1 MGKCWNRH
9 HHHHH
14 HIHHLLIIL
23 LFWTCVVSQQMMDT
37 LPLKFTQS
45 LYNATI
51 YENSAAKTFADCPV
65 KMGIFI
71 QDQSWDIWYRIESG
85 DHEKLFKAEKYVLGD
100 FSFLRIRTKGGS
112 SSTLNREV
120 KDQFL
125 LSVQA
130 IERHSGAEALTQV
143 RLRVLDAN
151 DLRPLFSPT
160 SYSVSVPESTPIRT
174 SIGRVFATDADAGTN
189 GEFYF
194 SFKEWTSVFS
204 VHPTSGV
211 VSLTGKL
218 DYLETPQYEI
228 DVLAVD
234 RGLKLY
240 GKSDVS
246 STAKLTVQVLQSNDH
261 APVVTAVPLIPWNT
275 TTKDPTYAFV
285 TVEDD
290 DLGQSGEIA
299 SLSIVAGDPLQQ
311 FKAIRTSPGSKEYK
325 IKANKEVAWE
335 GFDFGYNLT
344 LQAKDK
350 GSPPKFSPA
359 VVVQVK
365 PPLENMENVLRF
377 EKSIYRVTLSEF
389 APPHSQVVMVR
400 TVQKDPN
407 VRYSL
412 QYKMH
417 KHRNP
422 FVINPNTGLI
432 TTVEHV
438 QAERVSQYELNV
450 IATIN
455 RDHRQASTLPA
466 TSAKVVVNVID
477 MNDNAPKFQ
486 QSTYAASVDENT
498 PIGTSVLSVSAIDKD
513 EGENGYVTYSIVNLV
528 NKKPF
533 IIDYFTGVISISDT
547 LDYEMMPSK
556 FYLKVRASDWGSPFR
571 REAETVVAITLNNL
585 NDNQPLFENIDCEVT
600 VPRSFRV
607 GEQIIVVSAIDAD
620 DLGIVRYEITAGND
634 QNLFDLDPNSGVL
647 TLKNSLIKLID
658 AAKPRASTF
667 YSLQIQAND
676 GKISSSPMYVNI
688 TVVGSLQNEEIRSK
702 CAETEALRTLAG
714 MLLFGSKLHHE
725 IEFTDTLSENN
736 NNAPQ
741 FMGSNPTEIE
751 VKEDVPAGSDIVRF
765 RATDA
770 DVGFNGKLLFVIS
783 DGNVDS
789 RFMIET
795 DTGWLKIGEPLD
807 RETTDHYTLNI
818 TVYDLGLPQKSSSYN
833 LKISVIDVNDNSPEF
848 LENEYTVDVSED
860 CAVGTDIIQLEAVD
874 KDLGVNGKV
883 IYSFLTKSDHFA
895 INNETGVV
903 TVQKPLDREA
913 NPSFVLKVAAHD
925 QATQEPP
932 LISTTILTIILED
945 VNDIAPIFYPSN
957 YYRIRIREDIPVGTL
972 ILWIEASDPDLGQ
985 SGQVRYSLTDDAEG
999 SFQLDKVSGALYLAQ
1014 PLDFERKQTYN
1025 LTAKAKDKGKP
1036 VSLSSLCFIEVETVD
1051 VSENLYRPSFPFF
1064 VDWGSVSEDA
1074 PVGSSV
1080 MKVTAHDED
1089 EGRDG
1094 ELRYTIHD
1102 GSGLG
1107 VFTID
1112 QMSGVISTK
1121 ELLDRETTSHYWLT
1135 VYATDQG
1142 VVPLSSS
1149 VEVYIDVQDVN
1160 DNAPQT
1166 SEPVYYSSVPENSP
1180 KDVSIMQI
1188 QAFDPDSKSSDRLTY
1203 KITSGNPQGFFTVD
1217 LQTGLVTTTSRKLDR
1232 EKQGEHIL
1240 EVTVSDD
1247 GAPAMSTVVR
1257 LVVKVEDE
1265 NDNPPQFLEK
1275 VYKIR
1280 LVERPKAIRWEP
1292 VYRVIA
1298 QDRDESPY
1306 SEISYSI
1313 EEGDEHRKFFIEPK
1327 TGLISSKEAFSAG
1340 DYHILTIKAL
1350 DNGRPQKSSICRLHI
1365 EWIAKPEPPKEPL
1378 VFEEASLQ
1386 FSAMESDPVG
1396 HMVGVISTQSLDS
1409 PVWFDIKGDSHT
1421 KEVFHIVQMACDL
1434 NCRTEGGND
1443 DSRFDV
1449 EKASGTLIIAKA
1461 LDAEQQLN
1469 YNLTVEA
1476 TDGSRSI
1483 STQISVQVIDTNEH
1497 RPKFTQTKYEIS
1509 IPEETEPGM
1518 KILEIS
1524 ATDKDEKNKLFY
1536 TLLSS
1541 TDPHSLKKFHLDP
1554 GTGFL
1559 YTTDELDHE
1568 TMHRHT
1574 LTVMVR
1580 DQDVP
1585 VKRNLA
1591 RVIISVEDGND
1602 NAPWFTSSR
1611 YSSCVLETAAVG
1623 SAVLQVTALDKD
1635 KGQNA
1640 EIFYS
1645 IDSGNHGNS
1654 FSIDPFQGIIKVAG
1668 ELSSDQRSQ
1677 YELEVKASDKGEP
1690 PLSVFTTV
1698 SIKVTISD
1706 NAEPKF
1712 HPGLITA
1719 EISEAAPVGSLVTA
1733 VVAYSQSSVF
1743 YQIIEGNVN
1752 GAFDINPN
1760 SGAVVTRRT
1769 LDYETLSS
1777 YKLTVRGTNMAGMA
1791 SEVTVHILV
1800 KDENDNAPVFDQTEF
1815 VGFISEAA
1823 SPRSVVLTVENTPLV
1838 IHATDAD
1845 EDANARLVYQIVEP
1859 FAHNYFSIDSGTG
1872 AIQTISSLDYEGR
1885 SAFHF
1890 TVQAH
1895 DTGLPRLFTRQ
1906 VANVTVFV
1914 KDVNDCAPR
1923 FSQNSFETTLLVPT
1937 YKGVKVISL
1946 NATDSDFPSNDQK
1959 LLYSIVDG
1967 NVKNKFR
1974 IDSVTGEIFV
1984 QNATQLR
1991 SRYILTV
1998 RVSDGKFTSNA
2009 TVKITIR
2016 DNKGFHHGLKFNQE
2030 TFTAFI
2036 EENSTGRKTLAIISA
2051 VGNKLNEPLVYS
2063 ILNPDE
2069 RFDVGRTSGVLF
2081 TTGIPFDREE
2091 QDVFDVIVE
2100 VTTEQKDAK
2109 TAHVLVK
2116 VMVEDVNDNAP
2127 MFVNL
2132 PYSSIAQMDT
2142 EVGTVLGQVTAV
2154 DSDVDQNSEIKYHLK
2169 GNDDHFHISPSGE
2182 ISLKKAFKQEHLN
2195 TRFVINIIAEDQGD
2209 DHALS
2214 STAEVTITVV
2224 NKATPVFERPFY
2236 KIEIPEDVELRTA
2249 IVQVLANESVGPRT
2263 VYRIY
2268 EGDPLG
2274 HFYIDF
2280 NTGVIE
2286 VVQKLDY
2293 ETHPAHRLSIQAMDS
2308 LTGAHSEVF
2317 VDIILE
2323 DVNDNAPVFDRKLYN
2338 ISVSESAV
2346 IGTSVLQVS
2355 ARDMDTGS
2363 NKEISYQLFT
2373 KNGTAP
2379 SDHFRIDGQSGVIW
2393 TTALLDYETKPKH
2406 ELTIKALDGG
2416 ASQLY
2421 SEVLVTVHV
2430 TDLNDNPPIFMQ
2442 HVYNATVS
2450 NLSPTGHFVTCV
2462 QASDPDSMDMGKLEF
2477 SILSGNEDNI
2487 FAIDKKTGEIF
2498 ISSHWKL
2505 MGTHYNLFVF
2515 TTDGVFTA
2523 FSEVKVKVIDS
2534 NQQSPS
2540 FVQDEYIVELLENS
2554 AVGTLVTQVEVLD
2567 KDPGIYGQVTLHI
2580 VNDVARD
2587 KFTLNADGQIHTADI
2602 FDRENPLENVMYIYI
2617 LAKDGGGK
2625 VGFCTVIVILSD
2637 INDNAPQ
2644 FRLSE
2649 YKAMVQR
2656 DVPKGTTVM
2665 KISAV
2670 DEDEGANADIAY
2682 EIDSDIGH
2690 FEIHPVSGAVVT
2702 KGSLMEVENGLY
2714 SFYVKAKDSGSP
2726 PRQSVIPVSIKVLPS
2741 NVSVPKF
2748 AEGLL
2753 WLELSEDLP
2762 VGTEIDTVRSERG
2775 KQPVIYSLVRGNT
2788 PQSNR
2793 DDVFVINSHSG
2804 RLKLGK
2810 RLDYEAVR
2818 WYQLSIQ
2825 VKVTEEGVEF
2835 ISVTEVNIH
2844 LKDVNDNSPQFD
2856 SLPYQSFILE
2866 NLPGGTSVVQVRATD
2881 LDSGLNGQVTYS
2893 LDRNQ
2898 ESPEV
2903 LELFAVDSET
2913 GWVSTV
2919 AEIDRE
2925 KRNKYRIAVISTDG
2939 AQDKRM
2945 TGSTVV
2951 EVTVVDSNDNPP
2963 VFTKALYKA
2972 TVMETESTAGTVITA
2987 LSTTDLDSEE
2997 ANRRFNCFITGGD
3010 PRGQFSLQYVDGACL
3025 VLTAKALDR
3034 EEREHYLLNITVTD
3048 GTYTAQT
3055 AVELAVLDA
3064 NDNSP
3069 VCEKGP
3075 YAGAVPENAPAGK
3088 FILQVSAS
3096 DPDIQS
3102 NAEIAY
3108 RLTGDGSESFR
3119 MDSATGV
3126 LKTLLPLDREERGEY
3141 NLTVQAVDGGN
3152 RSCEADVIITVID
3165 VNDNA
3170 PVFSSELYYISV
3182 YDNTQP
3188 GAYLSRLQAYDADT
3202 GLNSRV
3208 SYRLEDSAGGL
3219 FSIEEQ
3225 SGIISLLKP
3234 LSDQVKSG
3242 HRLQVRAT
3250 DHGSPRTFSSLCSVE
3265 VTVLDANHRPPVF
3278 QHRDYTTTVPED
3290 VSPGTLLLS
3299 VFAASGHPQANAQT
3313 SYSISSGNEQ
3323 GAFSIDSHT
3332 GNIFV
3337 IAALDYEAAR
3347 EHYLMVKATD
3357 GGQESLSDTVTVTIH
3372 LSDINDNS
3380 PAFSQQ
3386 IYSAVISEDSEPGC
3400 SVLTVMANDLDG
3412 PSNSR
3417 IHYSILKGNEDS
3429 PFIMDAVS
3437 GVLKVAR
3444 QLDREKVGVYKLTV
3458 LASDSG
3464 NPPKSS
3470 SAAIN
3475 MTVADVND
3483 NPPVFSRANYSL
3495 VVQESLPAGASVLQ
3509 LNVTDRDT
3517 PQNVPPFSY
3526 SILKGNEGKQFSID
3540 QQGVIRTTSPLK
3552 RSVKDQYV
3560 LQVQVTDSGK
3570 PPLQSST
3577 LVNLHVAQTS
3587 VHPPSVLPLEVFI
3600 LVPGEEYPA
3609 GGVVGK
3615 VHASDLD
3622 EYDTLNYTLQPPG
3635 HDLFSVSD
3643 ADGRLLAR
3651 RGLDVGRY
3659 PLNVLVSDGRFSSS
3673 ASVTVHVQQVT
3684 QQMLE
3689 GSVSVQFAGVSAED
3703 FLQEHWRNFQ
3713 RVIRSLEGIHSR
3725 TGLDISR
3732 QSRADVQILSLQPV
3746 ESGADLEVLLFLER
3760 SGDSGSSLEL
3770 LLQNLNSS
3778 SAALQEL
3785 GGLRLVRVLTRRC
3798 STCPDNMC
3806 RQEVTLD
3813 TSIMAAYS
3821 TARVGYVTP
3830 RHHVTPRCLCRD
3842 GKCPG
3847 QKQGCGSNPCP
3858 EGYHCLSLQ
3867 GEKYHCICPLGKKE
3881 KCSGGSSVTFSEN
3894 SYIKYHVKRSTREE
3908 IKISLKLKTFSIHG
3922 TVMFVKGRGYSVL
3935 EVVRGRL
3942 QFQFDCGS
3950 GLATMTVH
3958 SVQVNDGQ
3966 WHSVELEVK
3975 GNRARLVLDRLHSA
3989 SGISPGAL
3997 PCLGLEKQVILGGRA
4012 VVIGSRPRRSLPLS
4026 GSLQG
4031 CMDAVMVN
4039 GQSLFL
4045 HSEGLAGVVLE
4056 DVEGVSPGCGVGI
4069 TPSQDCAN
4077 KPCLN
4082 GGSCSQRPNGDYH
4095 CTCSGL
4101 FTGAHCEL
4109 SISPCVSNPCLY
4121 GGTCIQNNERYYC
4134 RCRGQYTGQRCE
4146 TGPYCKQNPC
4156 RNGGHCIDSLDGPAC
4171 ECEPGFRGER
4181 CQLDVDEC
4189 LHLPCLNGGWCV
4201 NTFGSFNCSC
4211 SPGFSGSLCEM
4222 ESEVHN
4228 VFISNSWNISLG
4240 ELVGVLIF
4248 LVAIFILALLFA
4260 LVRTGMCRSTKSE
4273 EEKEKYRAIDAYI
4286 QRTYLDSKT
4295 SRGTFLDGPPQVP
4308 VRPLSYNPS
4317 VPADSRRKDVDRGC
4331 PPEFSSFTPD
4341 TTFGV
4346 KKSVAVCSVAPNL
4359 PQRRASR
4366 SPAHSHSIRK
4376 PDSEEEDE
4384 EEERMSSK
4392 RGSTQ
4397 GLADSFQ
4404 FTDDSNFHWDT
4415 SDWMHGAQVPGF
4427 QSLLQYEFVQTP
4439 SMYSDIND
4447 VYPRPPAPDRDYRAE
4462 GGDYRSCSLPP
4473 PEFPPYNDLHSHT
4486 ERWDKSGWPQAHAAI
4501 ARLPGRSSTALGQQ
4515 QQRHG
4520 LDHPPPNQTIHGVPQ
4535 GSIQGPFEF
4544 QPGSVYSGR
4553 ARQEGHGRLPGLLDS
4568 SAPSLSDL
4576 SDSGDEADLMALSR
4590 DDSASSDVST
4600 PIIMR
4605 KKDSAH

>member
-1 MGKCWNRH
+1 
-9 HHHHH
+9 
-14 HIHHLLIIL
+14 
-23 LFWTCVVSQQMMDT
+23 MMDT

-51 YENSAAKTFADCPV
+51 YENSAAKTFADCSV

-725 IEFTDTLSENN
+725 IESVDEFADTLSENN

-751 VKEDVPAGSDIVRF
+751 VKEDVPAGRDIVRF

-1051 VSENLYRPSFPFF
+1051 VSENLYRSSFPFF

-1112 QMSGVISTK
+1112 QMSGVISTQ

-1217 LQTGLVTTTSRKLDR
+1217 LQTGWYLHYT
-1232 EKQGEHIL
+1232 
-1240 EVTVSDD
+1240 
-1247 GAPAMSTVVR
+1247 GAWT
-1257 LVVKVEDE
+1257 
-1265 NDNPPQFLEK
+1265 
-1275 VYKIR
+1275 
-1280 LVERPKAIRWEP
+1280 
-1292 VYRVIA
+1292 
-1298 QDRDESPY
+1298 
-1306 SEISYSI
+1306 
-1313 EEGDEHRKFFIEPK
+1313 
-1327 TGLISSKEAFSAG
+1327 
-1340 DYHILTIKAL
+1340 
-1350 DNGRPQKSSICRLHI
+1350 
-1365 EWIAKPEPPKEPL
+1365 
-1378 VFEEASLQ
+1378 
-1386 FSAMESDPVG
+1386 
-1396 HMVGVISTQSLDS
+1396 
-1409 PVWFDIKGDSHT
+1409 
-1421 KEVFHIVQMACDL
+1421 
-1434 NCRTEGGND
+1434 
-1443 DSRFDV
+1443 
-1449 EKASGTLIIAKA
+1449 
-1461 LDAEQQLN
+1461 
-1469 YNLTVEA
+1469 
-1476 TDGSRSI
+1476 
-1483 STQISVQVIDTNEH
+1483 
-1497 RPKFTQTKYEIS
+1497 
-1509 IPEETEPGM
+1509 
-1518 KILEIS
+1518 
-1524 ATDKDEKNKLFY
+1524 
-1536 TLLSS
+1536 
-1541 TDPHSLKKFHLDP
+1541 
-1554 GTGFL
+1554 
-1559 YTTDELDHE
+1559 
-1568 TMHRHT
+1568 
-1574 LTVMVR
+1574 
-1580 DQDVP
+1580 
-1585 VKRNLA
+1585 
-1591 RVIISVEDGND
+1591 
-1602 NAPWFTSSR
+1602 
-1611 YSSCVLETAAVG
+1611 
-1623 SAVLQVTALDKD
+1623 
-1635 KGQNA
+1635 
-1640 EIFYS
+1640 
-1645 IDSGNHGNS
+1645 
-1654 FSIDPFQGIIKVAG
+1654 SIDPFQGIIKVAG

-1872 AIQTISSLDYEGR
+1872 AIQTISSLDYERR

-2116 VMVEDVNDNAP
+2116 VTVEDVNDNAP

-2142 EVGTVLGQVTAV
+2142 EVGTVLRQVTAV

-2554 AVGTLVTQVEVLD
+2554 AVSTLVTQVEVLD

-2682 EIDSDIGH
+2682 KIDSDIGH

-2753 WLELSEDLP
+2753 QLELSEDLP

-2804 RLKLGK
+2804 RLKLAK

-2818 WYQLSIQ
+2818 WYQLLIQ

-2939 AQDKRM
+2939 AQDKPM

-3587 VHPPSVLPLEVFI
+3587 VHPPSVLPQEVFI

-3643 ADGRLLAR
+3643 ADGRLLAW

-3725 TGLDISR
+3725 TGLDI
-3732 QSRADVQILSLQPV
+3732 
-3746 ESGADLEVLLFLER
+3746 
-3760 SGDSGSSLEL
+3760 
-3770 LLQNLNSS
+3770 N
-3778 SAALQEL
+3778 
-3785 GGLRLVRVLTRRC
+3785 
-3798 STCPDNMC
+3798 
-3806 RQEVTLD
+3806 
-3813 TSIMAAYS
+3813 
-3821 TARVGYVTP
+3821 
-3830 RHHVTPRCLCRD
+3830 

-4012 VVIGSRPRRSLPLS
+4012 GVIGSRLRRSLPLS

-4134 RCRGQYTGQRCE
+4134 RCRGQYTGQRYR
-4146 TGPYCKQNPC
+4146 PYCKQNPC

-4171 ECEPGFRGER
+4171 ECEPRFRGER

-4240 ELVGVLIF
+4240 ELVGILIF

-4286 QRTYLDSKT
+4286 QRTYLDSKP

-4376 PDSEEEDE
+4376 PDSEEEDGKRE
-4384 EEERMSSK
+4384 FFSFLVINHFTLKLMSVSFGIKRPLWKNIFKLGGCDSEREGESVL
-4392 RGSTQ
+4392 TQ
-4397 GLADSFQ
+4397 KLHFNYTLC
-4404 FTDDSNFHWDT
+4404 FY
-4415 SDWMHGAQVPGF
+4415 
-4427 QSLLQYEFVQTP
+4427 YE
-4439 SMYSDIND
+4439 
-4447 VYPRPPAPDRDYRAE
+4447 
-4462 GGDYRSCSLPP
+4462 
-4473 PEFPPYNDLHSHT
+4473 
-4486 ERWDKSGWPQAHAAI
+4486 
-4501 ARLPGRSSTALGQQ
+4501 
-4515 QQRHG
+4515 
-4520 LDHPPPNQTIHGVPQ
+4520 
-4535 GSIQGPFEF
+4535 
-4544 QPGSVYSGR
+4544 
-4553 ARQEGHGRLPGLLDS
+4553 
-4568 SAPSLSDL
+4568 
-4576 SDSGDEADLMALSR
+4576 
-4590 DDSASSDVST
+4590 
-4600 PIIMR
+4600 
-4605 KKDSAH
+4605 

>member
-1 MGKCWNRH
+1 
-9 HHHHH
+9 
-14 HIHHLLIIL
+14 
-23 LFWTCVVSQQMMDT
+23 MMDT

-51 YENSAAKTFADCPV
+51 YENSAAKTFADCSV

-725 IEFTDTLSENN
+725 IESVDEFADTLSENN

-751 VKEDVPAGSDIVRF
+751 VKEDVPAGRDIVRF

-1051 VSENLYRPSFPFF
+1051 VSENLYRSSFPFF

-1112 QMSGVISTK
+1112 QMSGVISTQ

-1265 NDNPPQFLEK
+1265 NDNPPQFLQK

-1409 PVWFDIKGDSHT
+1409 PVWFDIKG
-1421 KEVFHIVQMACDL
+1421 
-1434 NCRTEGGND
+1434 GND

-1483 STQISVQVIDTNEH
+1483 STQVIDTNEH

-1872 AIQTISSLDYEGR
+1872 AIQTISSLDYERR

-2116 VMVEDVNDNAP
+2116 VTVEDVNDNAP

-2142 EVGTVLGQVTAV
+2142 EVGTVLRQVTAV

-2554 AVGTLVTQVEVLD
+2554 AVSTLVTQVEVLD

-2682 EIDSDIGH
+2682 KIDSDIGH

-2753 WLELSEDLP
+2753 QLELSEDLP

-2804 RLKLGK
+2804 RLKLAK

-2818 WYQLSIQ
+2818 WYQLLIQ

-2939 AQDKRM
+2939 AQDKPM

-3069 VCEKGP
+3069 VCEKVSSFLSSFMKMLLACCQDSCESAVCFIGVFRRASAISLYCTVFQGP

-3096 DPDIQS
+3096 DPDIH
-3102 NAEIAY
+3102 
-3108 RLTGDGSESFR
+3108 
-3119 MDSATGV
+3119 
-3126 LKTLLPLDREERGEY
+3126 
-3141 NLTVQAVDGGN
+3141 
-3152 RSCEADVIITVID
+3152 
-3165 VNDNA
+3165 
-3170 PVFSSELYYISV
+3170 
-3182 YDNTQP
+3182 
-3188 GAYLSRLQAYDADT
+3188 
-3202 GLNSRV
+3202 RV

-3587 VHPPSVLPLEVFI
+3587 VHPPSVLPQEVFI

-3643 ADGRLLAR
+3643 ADGRLLAW

-3713 RVIRSLEGIHSR
+3713 RVIRNGYYVSSPPSR
-3725 TGLDISR
+3725 THTHTHTHYIFTHT
-3732 QSRADVQILSLQPV
+3732 IH
-3746 ESGADLEVLLFLER
+3746 
-3760 SGDSGSSLEL
+3760 
-3770 LLQNLNSS
+3770 
-3778 SAALQEL
+3778 
-3785 GGLRLVRVLTRRC
+3785 
-3798 STCPDNMC
+3798 
-3806 RQEVTLD
+3806 TLIYY
-3813 TSIMAAYS
+3813 T
-3821 TARVGYVTP
+3821 G
-3830 RHHVTPRCLCRD
+3830 
-3842 GKCPG
+3842 
-3847 QKQGCGSNPCP
+3847 KQGCGSNPCP

-4012 VVIGSRPRRSLPLS
+4012 GVIGSRLRRSLPLS

-4134 RCRGQYTGQRCE
+4134 RCRGQYTGQRYR
-4146 TGPYCKQNPC
+4146 PYCKQNPC

-4171 ECEPGFRGER
+4171 ECEPRFRGER

-4240 ELVGVLIF
+4240 ELVGILIF

-4286 QRTYLDSKT
+4286 QRTYLDSKP

-4376 PDSEEEDE
+4376 PDSEEEDGKRE
-4384 EEERMSSK
+4384 FFSFLVINHFTLKLMSV
-4392 RGSTQ
+4392 
-4397 GLADSFQ
+4397 
-4404 FTDDSNFHWDT
+4404 NYHWDT

-4520 LDHPPPNQTIHGVPQ
+4520 LDHPQPNQTIHGVPQ

-4568 SAPSLSDL
+4568 VGP
-4576 SDSGDEADLMALSR
+4576 
-4590 DDSASSDVST
+4590 
-4600 PIIMR
+4600 
-4605 KKDSAH
+4605 

>member
-1 MGKCWNRH
+1 
-9 HHHHH
+9 
-14 HIHHLLIIL
+14 
-23 LFWTCVVSQQMMDT
+23 MMDT

-51 YENSAAKTFADCPV
+51 YENSAAKTFADCSV

-725 IEFTDTLSENN
+725 IESVDEFADTLSENN

-751 VKEDVPAGSDIVRF
+751 VKEDVPAGRDIVRF

-1051 VSENLYRPSFPFF
+1051 VSENLYRSSFPFF

-1112 QMSGVISTK
+1112 QMSGVISTQ

-1265 NDNPPQFLEK
+1265 NDNPPQFLQK

-1409 PVWFDIKGDSHT
+1409 PVWFDIKG
-1421 KEVFHIVQMACDL
+1421 
-1434 NCRTEGGND
+1434 GND

-1483 STQISVQVIDTNEH
+1483 STQVIDTNEH

-1872 AIQTISSLDYEGR
+1872 AIQTISSLDYERR

-2116 VMVEDVNDNAP
+2116 VTVEDVNDNAP

-2142 EVGTVLGQVTAV
+2142 EVGTVLRQVTAV

-2554 AVGTLVTQVEVLD
+2554 AVSTLVTQVEVLD

-2682 EIDSDIGH
+2682 KIDSDIGH

-2753 WLELSEDLP
+2753 QLELSEDLP

-2804 RLKLGK
+2804 RLKLAK

-2818 WYQLSIQ
+2818 WYQLLIQ

-2939 AQDKRM
+2939 AQDKPM

-3069 VCEKGP
+3069 VCEKVSSFLSSFMKMLLACCQDSCETWRNTCSCLRRSAVCFIGVFRRASAISLYCTVFQGP

-3096 DPDIQS
+3096 DPDIH
-3102 NAEIAY
+3102 
-3108 RLTGDGSESFR
+3108 
-3119 MDSATGV
+3119 
-3126 LKTLLPLDREERGEY
+3126 
-3141 NLTVQAVDGGN
+3141 
-3152 RSCEADVIITVID
+3152 
-3165 VNDNA
+3165 
-3170 PVFSSELYYISV
+3170 
-3182 YDNTQP
+3182 
-3188 GAYLSRLQAYDADT
+3188 
-3202 GLNSRV
+3202 RV

-3587 VHPPSVLPLEVFI
+3587 VHPPSVLPQEVFI

-3643 ADGRLLAR
+3643 ADGRLLAW

-3725 TGLDISR
+3725 TGLDI
-3732 QSRADVQILSLQPV
+3732 
-3746 ESGADLEVLLFLER
+3746 
-3760 SGDSGSSLEL
+3760 
-3770 LLQNLNSS
+3770 N
-3778 SAALQEL
+3778 
-3785 GGLRLVRVLTRRC
+3785 
-3798 STCPDNMC
+3798 
-3806 RQEVTLD
+3806 
-3813 TSIMAAYS
+3813 
-3821 TARVGYVTP
+3821 
-3830 RHHVTPRCLCRD
+3830 

-4012 VVIGSRPRRSLPLS
+4012 GVIGSRLRRSLPLS

-4134 RCRGQYTGQRCE
+4134 RCRGQYTGQRYR
-4146 TGPYCKQNPC
+4146 PYCKQNPC

-4171 ECEPGFRGER
+4171 ECEPRFRGER

-4240 ELVGVLIF
+4240 ELVGILIF

-4286 QRTYLDSKT
+4286 QRTYLDSKP

-4376 PDSEEEDE
+4376 PDSEEEDG
-4384 EEERMSSK
+4384 K
-4392 RGSTQ
+4392 REFF
-4397 GLADSFQ
+4397 SFLILCK
-4404 FTDDSNFHWDT
+4404 
-4415 SDWMHGAQVPGF
+4415 PI
-4427 QSLLQYEFVQTP
+4427 LLQYEFVQTP

-4520 LDHPPPNQTIHGVPQ
+4520 LDHPQPNQTIHGVPQ

-4568 SAPSLSDL
+4568 VGP
-4576 SDSGDEADLMALSR
+4576 
-4590 DDSASSDVST
+4590 
-4600 PIIMR
+4600 
-4605 KKDSAH
+4605 